1 MSLHAPPRGWFIISV
16 VIAVLAT
23 VAALSP
29 VPYIASYATWVA
41 ILAYIVLA
49 LGNLAQTQ

>member
-1 MSLHAPPRGWFIISV
+1 MSLHAPPRGWFIASL
-16 VIAVLAT
+16 VIAVIAT

-29 VPYIASYATWVA
+29 IPYISSYATWVA
-41 ILAYIVLA
+41 MLAYIVLA